1 MREKWKLDTIENE
14 DLLSF
19 PTLLL
24 STKSWITKWWTRKSK
39 KRFWI
44 ICQLN
49 LYSSKS
55 TRARLKCNQRRKS
68 LESCQKSFPRATT
81 VKRFQNVSTV
91 PIFVHR
97 PTSQT
102 TKNHKLATPKLEE
115 EKTLWN
121 WKSRS
126 SEGSLGTWPS
136 TAFER
141 RTIERIWRTSRNLW
155 SSRCKC
161 WSSYHSSQTLC
172 DGSMHRVRVRCLT
185 KGAKRKP
192 SIPTIFYVSRVSKLY
207 ITLVLFST
215 KQIEKVFQKT
225 SYWCLIRISRWQ
237 VPLFC
242 DVLVTLSYWKTSWL
256 WLNRASGQ
264 TLTQVQGFIEPDL
277 STLEE
282 ITPLRSL
289 TS

>member
-136 TAFER
+136 TAIER
-141 RTIERIWRTSRNLW
+141 RTIERIWRASRNLW
-155 SSRCKC
+155 SSRRKC
-161 WSSYHSSQTLC
+161 WSSYHSGQTLC
-172 DGSMHRVRVRCLT
+172 DGSMHRVSTVFENH
-185 KGAKRKP
+185 RK
-192 SIPTIFYVSRVSKLY
+192 SLIQHCERSELRL
-207 ITLVLFST
+207 
-215 KQIEKVFQKT
+215 QIEWTIVNYKCQKWSILASFWKPEACGPTVLPDRSILIGQIWWNMPKFKYSNDTFLRYFQT
-225 SYWCLIRISRWQ
+225 M
-237 VPLFC
+237 
-242 DVLVTLSYWKTSWL
+242 
-256 WLNRASGQ
+256 
-264 TLTQVQGFIEPDL
+264 
-277 STLEE
+277 
-282 ITPLRSL
+282 
-289 TS
+289 